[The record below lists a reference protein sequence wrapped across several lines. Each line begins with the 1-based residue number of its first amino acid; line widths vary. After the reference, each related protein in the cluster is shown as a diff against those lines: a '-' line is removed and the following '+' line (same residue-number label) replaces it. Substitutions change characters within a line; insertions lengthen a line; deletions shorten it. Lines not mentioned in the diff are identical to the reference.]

1 MDKLSVIDGGNR
13 PGGGSP
19 SQRQNMAH
27 MVLKA
32 KEAGFT
38 AGRGVLLGAVAGTV
52 IGYNIAAP
60 AIFHGARY
68 PLLVETSY
76 GVVKCSMEELALL

>member
-1 MDKLSVIDGGNR
+1 MENLSVIHGGNT
-13 PGGGSP
+13 PGGGRQT
-19 SQRQNMAH
+19 QRENMVR
-27 MVLKA
+27 MVHAA

-38 AGRGVLLGAVAGTV
+38 AGRDVLLGAVVGTV

-68 PLLVETSY
+68 PLLVETAY
-76 GVVKCSMEELALL
+76 GVVKCSMDELALI